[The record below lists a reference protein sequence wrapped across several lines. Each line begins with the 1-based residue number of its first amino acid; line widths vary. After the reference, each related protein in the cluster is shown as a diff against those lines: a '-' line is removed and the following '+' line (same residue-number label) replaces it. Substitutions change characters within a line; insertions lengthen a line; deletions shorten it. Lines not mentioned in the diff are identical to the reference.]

1 MFLRRTMDMYEKFD
15 KKKILIWGFGREG
28 QSTKRFLEAH
38 CSPAA
43 VDVYEGGRE
52 GINEDDWDYIVK
64 SPGIVMDDD
73 DPRFT
78 SQTQIFLETYRKNT
92 VGITGTKGKSTT
104 SALLHHV
111 LESAGRK
118 TVLLGNIGEPCL
130 DHFGAIDDDTIVV
143 FEMSCHQ
150 LAHVT
155 VSPHVAVFLNLF
167 EEHLDY
173 YKTFDRYFA
182 AKANIT
188 KYQTE
193 GDILYAGENV
203 PEITTDANIVRICA
217 ADAPSYNLKILGHH
231 NDLNAHFVHEIASNV
246 FGIDDK
252 TIRDALSSFTGLA
265 HRLQYV
271 GTLGG
276 IDYYDDS
283 ISTIPSAAIEA
294 MAAVPN
300 VGTILIGGMD
310 RGIDYSVL
318 IDHINSNTDIN
329 YIFSYDSGKR
339 IYESVNKTGNCIYKE
354 TLTEA
359 VECAKSITPP
369 GSAIVLSPA
378 SASYG
383 YFKNFEE
390 RGDVF
395 RKLCGFDDP
404 E

>member
-1 MFLRRTMDMYEKFD
+1 MYLQRTKAMYKKFD
-15 KKKILIWGFGREG
+15 DKRILIWGFGREG
-28 QSTKRFLEAH
+28 QSTKRFLEKH
-38 CSPAA
+38 CSPCL
-43 VDVYEGGRE
+43 VDVYEGDRD
-52 GINEDDWDYIVK
+52 GIKEDDWDFIIK

-73 DPRFT
+73 DPKYT
-78 SQTQIFLETYRKNT
+78 SQTRIFLETYRDNT

-104 SALLHHV
+104 SAMLHHV
-111 LESAGRK
+111 LEKAGKK

-130 DHFGAIDDDTIVV
+130 DHFGTIDDDTIVV

-173 YKTFDRYFA
+173 YKTFERYFA

-193 GDILYAGENV
+193 DDILYAGENV
-203 PEITTDANIVRICA
+203 PVLDTRAKTVRIGA
-217 ADAPSYNLKILGHH
+217 SDAPSYNLKILGHH
-231 NDLNAHFVHEIASNV
+231 NDLNAHFVYRIASEV
-246 FGIDDK
+246 YGIDEK
-252 TIRDALSSFTGLA
+252 TIKDALSSFTGLA
-265 HRLQYV
+265 HRLQHI
-271 GTLGG
+271 GTLDG

-300 VGTILIGGMD
+300 AKTILIGGMD

-318 IDHINSNTDIN
+318 IDHINSNTEYN
-329 YIFSYDSGKR
+329 YIFSYASGKR
-339 IYESVNKTGNCIYKE
+339 IYESVNRTGNCIYKE
-354 TLTEA
+354 TLDEA
-359 VECAKSITPP
+359 VAYAKSITPA
-369 GSAIVLSPA
+369 GCAVILSPA

-395 RKLCGFDDP
+395 KGLCGL
-404 E
+404 